1 MVVELTKA
9 MERKGLDM
17 RVSALVSL
25 IGAVLLL
32 YQVNS
37 GVDFFFFLFYVLPN
51 S

>member
-25 IGAVLLL
+25 IGGSASIVSSEFG
-32 YQVNS
+32 S
-37 GVDFFFFLFYVLPN
+37 GIFFYFILPN